1 MYQMGKDDY
10 MSEYQRKLTI
20 KKITQEATKNRAKK
34 TKNRK
39 RL

>member
-1 MYQMGKDDY
+1 MYQIWKDDY

-20 KKITQEATKNRAKK
+20 KKTTQEATKNRAKK
-34 TKNRK
+34 TKNRN